1 MTFLSR
7 RRIALSSGLIVAAIL
22 FSQPVSAH
30 PHVYSDLRSD
40 IILDEQGR
48 ATSIHVEWI
57 FDEGYTEAATEGM
70 DADKDGI
77 FTSAELQP
85 VVTENINALK
95 EYRYFVAA
103 KANGKDI
110 PYSDVTEYGQR
121 INDQGRL
128 SMTFVVPFATPID
141 LTTAEFTYKIYDP
154 DFFIAYDY
162 IKGEAVTA
170 IGNLPKGCLINVGTV
185 AFDENM
191 EETKKQL
198 AEKPAN
204 WQPDQPQ
211 DFGSLFA
218 QPVSVSCK
226 PAAS

>member
-1 MTFLSR
+1 MTVLSKKQ
-7 RRIALSSGLIVAAIL
+7 IALSSGLIAAAAL

-30 PHVYSDLRSD
+30 PHVYSDMRSD

-48 ATSIHVEWI
+48 AIAVHVEWI
-57 FDEGYTEAATEGM
+57 FDQGYTEAATEGM

-77 FTSAELQP
+77 YTAAELQP

-95 EYRYFVAA
+95 EYRYFMAA

-110 PYSDVTEYGQR
+110 PYADVTEYGQR

-128 SMTFVVPFATPID
+128 SMTFVVPFAAPVD
-141 LTTAEFTYKIYDP
+141 LTTANFTYKIYDP

-162 IKGEAVTA
+162 IKGETVTA
-170 IGNLPKGCLINVGTV
+170 IGNLPKGCVINVGTV
-185 AFDENM
+185 AFDESI
-191 EETKKQL
+191 EQTKKEL
-198 AEKPAN
+198 ADKPAD
-204 WQPDQPQ
+204 WQPEQPQ

-218 QPVSVSCK
+218 QSVSVSCK